1 MQLAPVALSQTGNS
15 WTSPTAARCEASA
28 CASRRHDARRVQCS
42 AKRRD
47 CRDVLDEGTPGPV
60 KADRRA
66 GIDAFKRCWLLA
78 DIEHLLIAEYGLDV
92 ASVSDASQ
100 EPPPAAVHRNRNLG
114 ITTGSGQTR
123 QSQAAGIAH
132 RPQCFN
138 RLSQA
143 RN

>member
-60 KADRRA
+60 EADRRA

-78 DIEHLLIAEYGLDV
+78 DIEDLLITEYGLDV
-92 ASVSDASQ
+92 APVLDATQ
-100 EPPPAAVHRNRNLG
+100 EPPPAAVHRNRNLE
-114 ITTGSGQTR
+114 IAAGSGHAW
-123 QSQAAGIAH
+123 QSQAAGITH
-132 RPQCFN
+132 RLQCFN
-138 RLSQA
+138 
-143 RN
+143 